1 MDIEIDPT
9 EVLRSASTL
18 ETVAG
23 GLEGGTGPGHPGNA
37 GFLLSDAIGRF
48 ASQMQT
54 STDEAT
60 AGVRTTASN
69 LDASAT
75 LLRRAD
81 DDSGTVAQAL
91 WSRIR

>member
-9 EVLRSASTL
+9 EVLRSASIL
-18 ETVAG
+18 ETVAA
-23 GLEGGTGPGHPGNA
+23 GLEGGSAPAHPGNA

-54 STDEAT
+54 TSDEAT
-60 AGVRTTASN
+60 AGVRTTAAN
-69 LDASAT
+69 LDVSAT

-81 DDSGTVAQAL
+81 DDAGAVARSL
-91 WSRIR
+91 WSRIG